1 MKTNVDFLWEDNVS
15 MDEMIE
21 GYQAL
26 IDSGD
31 AWRLE
36 GSVGRNAMA
45 LIEAG
50 KCTLGPTGHRDY
62 YGNYIPSKYEVKPG
76 TKGSQEFVD
85 NASKKGD

>member
-85 NASKKGD
+85 KHA

>member
-1 MKTNVDFLWEDNVS
+1 MTNLDFLWRDNVS

-50 KCTLGPTGHRDY
+50 KCTLGPEAHLDY
-62 YGNYIPSKYEVKPG
+62 WGNRIPSKFEVKPG

-85 NASKKGD
+85 AHAS